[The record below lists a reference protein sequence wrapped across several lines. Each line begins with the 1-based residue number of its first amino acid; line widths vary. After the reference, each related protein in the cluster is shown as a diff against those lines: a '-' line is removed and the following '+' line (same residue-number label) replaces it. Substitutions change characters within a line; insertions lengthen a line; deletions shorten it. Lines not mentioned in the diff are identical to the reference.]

1 MTCSRCSAK
10 GLTSS
15 EEREDFNYERL
26 CDDCYSDAINEAD
39 YEPTFSVNLNNRLY
53 PFSDR
58 HEAHDFARYW
68 SVIKL

>member
-1 MTCSRCSAK
+1 MTCSRCNTKVNLDS
-10 GLTSS
+10 
-15 EEREDFNYERL
+15 EREDFNFEPI
-26 CDDCYSDAINEAD
+26 CSDCYSDAINEAD

>member
-1 MTCSRCSAK
+1 MKCSRCSIRVS
-10 GLTSS
+10 TDC
-15 EEREDFNYERL
+15 EREDFNHEPL
-26 CDDCYSDAINEAD
+26 CDDCYSDAINEPY

-58 HEAHDFARYW
+58 HEAHEFAAYW